1 VASRIW
7 VAALGAVALAASC
20 LSGCRSRPD
29 AGVWRQP
36 GHRRQ
41 QVPSAGSR
49 QQQIDDNCLGW
60 DCSVA
65 GQAGYRGKYD
75 GIGDPGSAGL
85 QILFGILAGTIP
97 VVIATNS
104 NGPALQTVV
113 QTALRTA
120 TSPR

>member
-1 VASRIW
+1 MR
-7 VAALGAVALAASC
+7 
-20 LSGCRSRPD
+20 
-29 AGVWRQP
+29 GVWRQ
-36 GHRRQ
+36 Q
-41 QVPSAGSR
+41 M
-49 QQQIDDNCLGW
+49 DDNCLGW

-65 GQAGYRGKYD
+65 GQVGYRGKYG

-85 QILFGILAGTIP
+85 QIFSGILAGTIP

-120 TSPR
+120 ASPR